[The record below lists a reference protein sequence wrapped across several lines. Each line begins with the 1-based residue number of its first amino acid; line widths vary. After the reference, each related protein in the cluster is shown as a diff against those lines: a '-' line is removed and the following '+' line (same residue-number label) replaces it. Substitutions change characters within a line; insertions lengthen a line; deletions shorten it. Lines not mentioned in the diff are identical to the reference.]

1 MVSAATEFRK
11 NSFNDQD
18 SATLARI
25 AALYQNVAD
34 EAISANDSAALIIS
48 QMKAFGIEADNAVSI
63 IDAINEV
70 SNNFAVSS
78 SDIATALTK
87 TSSAMGVLG
96 NDFNQTVGLVTAG
109 TEIMTGQA
117 SKVARGLRTIGN
129 NLADAAQEADA
140 ITYSV
145 NGTTKALSLMDSAT
159 GDMKSTFQIMHDLKD
174 DWDNMSNAEKQAIAI
189 TYAGK
194 NQFEVFAAVM
204 DNFQTAI
211 TATDTALNSAGSA
224 IKENEAYQ
232 ESLEFQTQ
240 NLKATFQDLA
250 TNVIDKQLVSS
261 LLNLGNGLLKL
272 ANTDIGQ
279 LITKISLLTATGWG
293 LQSLVKVSKII
304 QIVTGQF
311 RNFSAVL
318 STITNPALVQ
328 AVGGIGTA
336 FRTAAASVG
345 GFSAIALPSILA
357 ITTAVV
363 GGIELFKLWADA
375 MDWFN
380 DESEQTSKN
389 LADINSKI
397 QEMEDPSSEY
407 NQLKENVDNLTEAE
421 QNRLNVLELQLANLK
436 EQQRI
441 TKDEELKQW
450 SQAQMEE
457 RPIVTTTYGDT
468 GDFGVTETTY
478 YTEAEQ
484 QLEQYRNQVKALA
497 DAYADNKDQKAYV
510 LGLQE
515 IIDGAGD
522 TVTKLRELDARYKE
536 TGDDA
541 FKLAFEQRQLLS
553 IFDDIGYRINN
564 ATNGT
569 KEFGDAVSE
578 TTSEVDS
585 YIDALNE
592 YRQAN
597 QNTVDSNGILVQSLF
612 DSNGQLTETGLQ
624 ALQTSDSM
632 ASMAQ
637 SFIEA
642 QQAQAQ
648 ADFSALILAIQEVGS
663 QASITA
669 SQIASMMSMAGVSI
683 SGVETEGGSAKF
695 KGWLSAQLGRAATN
709 QDVLDYIRQQGEVN
723 YKKKMDEYKNQLSQI
738 GGYVSSGAKSTAKNV
753 ENTAKQATDNIA
765 NYAKE
770 QAEAVSQEIEDM
782 FSKLRDTEED
792 YWDAKIDALEE
803 QNKEID
809 RQVQLEEKLK
819 ALEEAKNQK
828 VLLYKDGRFQYD
840 TNRATVASAQ
850 YDLNKTWIDVSLDK
864 QKDILTKMKNGA
876 LDLIDEWKE
885 KALEQGE
892 LTAEDINTLLGEYH
906 DLGNAQ
912 YETVAWGTAGISNLI
927 GTGMS
932 VIGNAIAK
940 SQLGQQL
947 GLGNL
952 NQQLA
957 NSGAFS
963 GLYTSSDLRSGGT
976 SGADLLNKNFGAGLT
991 PTGTGGGT
999 TKATGKIPTYRSQYG
1014 TTTWGGKDLN
1024 APSTTT
1030 TALKGIRES
1039 YVEDAIKYG
1048 AGIAWWIQRMTPT
1061 NDYLG
1066 PGSYGETYES
1076 LLNTDWQSRAFG
1088 AKSAEELMDYMQR
1101 SAAQKIIGG
1110 YDGDINEWYDKTSL
1124 DAYRAL
1130 YFRDPKAAI
1139 GNLYTD
1145 PDYRLYDALLFSKY
1159 FGKKGEIPDFET
1171 AGKTAFSSAFEESGP
1186 WSRQQLEQTAAVG
1199 SAGASE
1205 WATAKILELSV
1216 KSQLDQLEAIDKQLE
1231 ENDER
1236 QKTASGEELKQLR
1249 LLNKELT
1256 GTRKDIIDN
1265 FGKYETGVASWDVYG
1280 QPTVEREERWATD
1293 EELEAIGVTRPSRA
1307 KALQAQ
1313 IDALSAAWW
1322 ETDDPAEKAKLHRQ
1336 AEALRA
1342 ELAEEALQTAGSDA
1356 SDAMEIDGTPM
1367 TDEERYDMMRVQ
1379 LAENSK
1385 AWFDASD
1392 AEKARLHDENEA
1404 IRKQLEDAGQSYA
1417 RGTTYARGGLS
1428 LVGEDGPEM
1437 RVLGKGDGIIPS
1449 DVTSNLWKFG
1459 QNPHMFMRSYGQS
1472 LSNMFNI
1479 SNLTLPNVHDAQSLV
1494 SGLER
1499 MAHQYVAQRS

>member
-1 MVSAATEFRK
+1 M
-11 NSFNDQD
+11 
-18 SATLARI
+18 
-25 AALYQNVAD
+25 QNFQHA
-34 EAISANDSAALIIS
+34 
-48 QMKAFGIEADNAVSI
+48 
-63 IDAINEV
+63 IDA
-70 SNNFAVSS
+70 
-78 SDIATALTK
+78 TK
-87 TSSAMGVLG
+87 V
-96 NDFNQTVGLVTAG
+96 
-109 TEIMTGQA
+109 
-117 SKVARGLRTIGN
+117 
-129 NLADAAQEADA
+129 
-140 ITYSV
+140 
-145 NGTTKALSLMDSAT
+145 
-159 GDMKSTFQIMHDLKD
+159 
-174 DWDNMSNAEKQAIAI
+174 
-189 TYAGK
+189 
-194 NQFEVFAAVM
+194 
-204 DNFQTAI
+204 
-211 TATDTALNSAGSA
+211 ALNSSGSA
-224 IKENEAYQ
+224 MQENARYM
-232 ESLEFQTQ
+232 ESLEAKEQAVAAEFEDFA
-240 NLKATFQDLA
+240 NRVLSKEVVGGFLDA
-250 TNVIDKQLVSS
+250 KQAALEFI
-261 LLNLGNGLLKL
+261 
-272 ANTDIGQ
+272 NTDFGAA
-279 LITKISLLTATGWG
+279 ATR
-293 LQSLVKVSKII
+293 
-304 QIVTGQF
+304 IVG
-311 RNFSAVL
+311 
-318 STITNPALVQ
+318 
-328 AVGGIGTA
+328 VG
-336 FRTAAASVG
+336 TAAASALGIIGTMGAKLVLVAKQLQAAG
-345 GFSAIALPSILA
+345 AATGILGILTSPKSLLIIGAVAAAIAGIVEAVKAVEQAQYEANHAFEIANKKLAETKDEIDSTKESLDKYRESLQQLNEVSEKNRGLDWQQERAEIEMNITAAESYLKLLEQKARLEAETAYASELPTGYTGAGSIVEQEFKDDAYYFGDYVSKNDGLVQLTEKQAKVINATYDSEYEALSAIMLVLSNVTDERYRYIEAEDIAALSGLS
-357 ITTAVV
+357 
-363 GGIELFKLWADA
+363 
-375 MDWFN
+375 
-380 DESEQTSKN
+380 ESEQIEQMRNKLEALGITLSATTETSTEAFNNMSN
-389 LADINSKI
+389 LANKTGELSQKEQELAQRYLDTYRNIVELGVATKEQTEAYI
-397 QEMEDPSSEY
+397 QLFGKTTGIVAETDNAAEKVALIANAFGMSVDAAFSY
-407 NQLKENVDNLTEAE
+407 AAALGLVDGRAALLKDNLVVLADGTVALKDNCVQGADGVWQLKNSLD
-421 QNRLNVLELQLANLK
+421 
-436 EQQRI
+436 
-441 TKDEELKQW
+441 
-450 SQAQMEE
+450 
-457 RPIVTTTYGDT
+457 
-468 GDFGVTETTY
+468 
-478 YTEAEQ
+478 
-484 QLEQYRNQVKALA
+484 
-497 DAYADNKDQKAYV
+497 
-510 LGLQE
+510 GLS
-515 IIDGAGD
+515 D
-522 TVTKLRELDARYKE
+522 
-536 TGDDA
+536 
-541 FKLAFEQRQLLS
+541 
-553 IFDDIGYRINN
+553 
-564 ATNGT
+564 ATN
-569 KEFGDAVSE
+569 DAASN
-578 TTSEVDS
+578 TTPFTSM
-585 YIDALNE
+585 
-592 YRQAN
+592 
-597 QNTVDSNGILVQSLF
+597 LF
-612 DSNGQLTETGLQ
+612 DATGQLTEYGRQ
-624 ALQTSDSM
+624 ALQSSSALADLAVKELQ
-632 ASMAQ
+632 ASQA
-637 SFIEA
+637 A
-642 QQAQAQ
+642 AQANFSNLIAQIQ
-648 ADFSALILAIQEVGS
+648 AVANNALIAGQQLA
-663 QASITA
+663 T
-669 SQIASMMSMAGVSI
+669 MMSMAGVDF
-683 SGVETEGGSAKF
+683 GTGDPDQFFKMRYRQTMGETAESNIAGYNKFVTDYLASRATKNFQSTMDTIKGQIDQLNQYTSTSVDGSA
-695 KGWLSAQLGRAATN
+695 
-709 QDVLDYIRQQGEVN
+709 
-723 YKKKMDEYKNQLSQI
+723 
-738 GGYVSSGAKSTAKNV
+738 AKTAKNV
-753 ENTAKQATDNIA
+753 ENTAKRATDNIA

-840 TNRATVASAQ
+840 TNRAAVASAQ

-940 SQLGQQL
+940 SKLGQQL

-963 GLYTSSDLRSGGT
+963 GLYTGSDLRSGGI
-976 SGADLLNKNFGAGLT
+976 SGATGTGGTYSYVGGGGTAGTGSLADLLNKNFGAGLT
-991 PTGTGGGT
+991 EVSS
-999 TKATGKIPTYRSQYG
+999 GKKKVSESFVDFVPRYN
-1014 TTTWGGKDLN
+1014 TTTWLGRNLN
-1024 APSTTT
+1024 EPSSQLTQFTRKGET
-1030 TALKGIRES
+1030 QEETQANLLEGIRQR
-1039 YVEDAIKYG
+1039 YVEDARKFG
-1048 AGIAWWIQRMTPT
+1048 AGIAWWIQRMDAYSDIWEEGEGPG
-1061 NDYLG
+1061 LG
-1066 PGSYGETYES
+1066 PGALGVTKRQ
-1076 LLNTDWQSRAFG
+1076 LRTTDWQAKAFE
-1088 AKSAEELMDYMQR
+1088 AKSTPELIDYMER
-1101 SAAQKIIGG
+1101 AAAQKILNF
-1110 YDGDINEWYDKTSL
+1110 YNEEDLNEWYDKTSL

-1130 YFRDPKAAI
+1130 YFRDPEAAI
-1139 GNLYTD
+1139 GNLYTN
-1145 PDYRLYDALLFSKY
+1145 PSYRLYDALLFSKY
-1159 FGKKGEIPDFET
+1159 FGKEGEIPDFEA
-1171 AGKTAFSSAFEESGP
+1171 AGKPAFSSAFAESGP
-1186 WSRQQLEQTAAVG
+1186 WSRRELEQAVAVG
-1199 SAGASE
+1199 SAGMSE

-1236 QKTASGEELKQLR
+1236 QKTVSGEELKQLR

-1256 GTRKDIIDN
+1256 GTRKDIIEN

-1404 IRKQLEDAGQSYA
+1404 IRRQLEDAGQSYA

>member
-1 MVSAATEFRK
+1 
-11 NSFNDQD
+11 
-18 SATLARI
+18 
-25 AALYQNVAD
+25 
-34 EAISANDSAALIIS
+34 
-48 QMKAFGIEADNAVSI
+48 
-63 IDAINEV
+63 
-70 SNNFAVSS
+70 
-78 SDIATALTK
+78 
-87 TSSAMGVLG
+87 
-96 NDFNQTVGLVTAG
+96 
-109 TEIMTGQA
+109 MTGRSAQ
-117 SKVARGLRTIGN
+117 VARGLATIAARIVKN
-129 NLADAAQEADA
+129 QDALAEYGIQVEKTD
-140 ITYSV
+140 
-145 NGTTKALSLMDSAT
+145 GSL
-159 GDMKSTFQIMHDLKD
+159 KSTYDILAELKPK
-174 DWDNMSNAEKQAIAI
+174 WDSMTDAQRVALGDTIA
-189 TYAGK
+189 GQ
-194 NQFEVFAAVM
+194 NQYKVLASVM
-204 DNFQTAI
+204 QNFQHAI
-211 TATDTALNSAGSA
+211 DATEVTLNSSGSA
-224 IKENEAYQ
+224 IKENERYM
-232 ESLEFQTQ
+232 ESLEAKEQAVASEFEDFA
-240 NLKATFQDLA
+240 NRVLSKEVVGGFLDA
-250 TNVIDKQLVSS
+250 KQAALEFI
-261 LLNLGNGLLKL
+261 
-272 ANTDIGQ
+272 NTDFGAS
-279 LITKISLLTATGWG
+279 ITR
-293 LQSLVKVSKII
+293 
-304 QIVTGQF
+304 IVG
-311 RNFSAVL
+311 
-318 STITNPALVQ
+318 
-328 AVGGIGTA
+328 VG
-336 FRTAAASVG
+336 TAAASVAG
-345 GFSAIALPSILA
+345 IIGTMGAKLALVAKQLQAAGAATGVLGILTSPKSLL
-357 ITTAVV
+357 IIGAVV
-363 GGIELFKLWADA
+363 AGVATLAEIIQATSEAGARKLAA
-375 MDWFN
+375 LN
-380 DESEQTSKN
+380 DQ
-389 LADINSKI
+389 L
-397 QEMEDPSSEY
+397 QETQDKLDEMSGPGSEY
-407 NQLKENVDNLTEAE
+407 DTLIQNVDKLTEADKR
-421 QNRLNVLELQLANLK
+421 RLVVLESQLENLK
-436 EQQRI
+436 QQKAEQESAYLAEWQR
-441 TKDEELKQW
+441 Q
-450 SQAQMEE
+450 Q
-457 RPIVTTTYGDT
+457 
-468 GDFGVTETTY
+468 TEKKAETVLVQPDVNDPQGFEHTEIIE
-478 YTEAEQ
+478 YTEAARATDGLRDAFERLNNQ
-484 QLEQYRNQVKALA
+484 RRAGILSQEQYVAGMQDLIDGSAETYNNLKALEGA
-497 DAYADNKDQKAYV
+497 NIA
-510 LGLQE
+510 L
-515 IIDGAGD
+515 ID
-522 TVTKLRELDARYKE
+522 
-536 TGDDA
+536 
-541 FKLAFEQRQLLS
+541 EQREFLGIYNSVQQQVNNVATS
-553 IFDDIGYRINN
+553 MVN

-612 DSNGQLTETGLQ
+612 DSNGQLTETGIQ

-709 QDVLDYIRQQGEVN
+709 QDVLDYIRKQGEAN

-753 ENTAKQATDNIA
+753 ENTAKRATDNIA

-840 TNRATVASAQ
+840 TNRAVVASAQ

-940 SQLGQQL
+940 SKLGQQL

-963 GLYTSSDLRSGGT
+963 GLYTGSDLRGGGT
-976 SGADLLNKNFGAGLT
+976 SGA
-991 PTGTGGGT
+991 TGTGGTLSLGSFGGGTSSGT
-999 TKATGKIPTYRSQYG
+999 TGSTKGTSGTTSGLSSLLNPSFGSGLRAIGAKGSGGLTTKDRYNTSRPDYDLYRWMTGETRESPFSNKRYNRPSYQLDRFNETSGFVDAYRRDAAQYG
-1014 TTTWGGKDLN
+1014 AD
-1024 APSTTT
+1024 
-1030 TALKGIRES
+1030 
-1039 YVEDAIKYG
+1039 V
-1048 AGIAWWIQRMTPT
+1048 AWWIQQMTRVDKQPLT
-1061 NDYLG
+1061 YEEWSSG
-1066 PGSYGETYES
+1066 PSFAAVFPSEYGETQQS
-1076 LLNTDWQSRAFG
+1076 LLSTDWGTRAANASSVAEFQDYLARGIAKIKVLDLDIDIDRWIQQVSLAAFRKNPALLGIDMEHPDSPYGYNKEMTRARASSILEYGG
-1088 AKSAEELMDYMQR
+1088 ADDTTQIGYSQMQFYYNELNPN
-1101 SAAQKIIGG
+1101 
-1110 YDGDINEWYDKTSL
+1110 DINDVEDYVVHYWMQGANQNDTATREMLQRMKRENPEQYTSIINRYQQQL
-1124 DAYRAL
+1124 NDI
-1130 YFRDPKAAI
+1130 KNAI
-1139 GNLYTD
+1139 GAFDEFGQMTEDQYN
-1145 PDYRLYDALLFSKY
+1145 AL
-1159 FGKKGEIPDFET
+1159 
-1171 AGKTAFSSAFEESGP
+1171 
-1186 WSRQQLEQTAAVG
+1186 RM
-1199 SAGASE
+1199 
-1205 WATAKILELSV
+1205 
-1216 KSQLDQLEAIDKQLE
+1216 
-1231 ENDER
+1231 
-1236 QKTASGEELKQLR
+1236 
-1249 LLNKELT
+1249 
-1256 GTRKDIIDN
+1256 GTQ
-1265 FGKYETGVASWDVYG
+1265 G
-1280 QPTVEREERWATD
+1280 TVEGNNFSWSDSAHD
-1293 EELEAIGVTRPSRA
+1293 AITGGGRDA
-1307 KALQAQ
+1307 ILAQ
-1313 IDALSAAWW
+1313 I
-1322 ETDDPAEKAKLHRQ
+1322 KK
-1336 AEALRA
+1336 
-1342 ELAEEALQTAGSDA
+1342 
-1356 SDAMEIDGTPM
+1356 
-1367 TDEERYDMMRVQ
+1367 
-1379 LAENSK
+1379 NSQD
-1385 AWFDASD
+1385 WFDADETEQS
-1392 AEKARLHDENEA
+1392 RLHEENERLRA
-1404 IRKQLEDAGQSYA
+1404 LLDSSNQFVESPYAYA

>member
-1 MVSAATEFRK
+1 MATIAARIVKNQDALAQYGIQVEKTDGSLKSTYDILAELKPKWDSMTDAQRTALGDTIAGQNQYKVLASVMQNFQHAIDATE
-11 NSFNDQD
+11 
-18 SATLARI
+18 
-25 AALYQNVAD
+25 V
-34 EAISANDSAALIIS
+34 
-48 QMKAFGIEADNAVSI
+48 
-63 IDAINEV
+63 
-70 SNNFAVSS
+70 
-78 SDIATALTK
+78 
-87 TSSAMGVLG
+87 
-96 NDFNQTVGLVTAG
+96 
-109 TEIMTGQA
+109 
-117 SKVARGLRTIGN
+117 
-129 NLADAAQEADA
+129 
-140 ITYSV
+140 
-145 NGTTKALSLMDSAT
+145 
-159 GDMKSTFQIMHDLKD
+159 
-174 DWDNMSNAEKQAIAI
+174 
-189 TYAGK
+189 
-194 NQFEVFAAVM
+194 
-204 DNFQTAI
+204 
-211 TATDTALNSAGSA
+211 ALNSSGSA
-224 IKENEAYQ
+224 IKENERYM
-232 ESLEFQTQ
+232 ESLEAKEQAVAAEFEDFA
-240 NLKATFQDLA
+240 NRVLSKEVVGGFLDA
-250 TNVIDKQLVSS
+250 KQAALEFI
-261 LLNLGNGLLKL
+261 
-272 ANTDIGQ
+272 NTDFGAAV
-279 LITKISLLTATGWG
+279 TR
-293 LQSLVKVSKII
+293 
-304 QIVTGQF
+304 IVG
-311 RNFSAVL
+311 
-318 STITNPALVQ
+318 
-328 AVGGIGTA
+328 VG
-336 FRTAAASVG
+336 TAAASVAG
-345 GFSAIALPSILA
+345 IIGTMGAKLALVAKQLQAAGAATGVLGVLTSPKSLLIIGAVAAGIGLVVEGA
-357 ITTAVV
+357 RYLSEIDTRKLEGLNNQVQETNDKISEMTAT
-363 GGIELFKLWADA
+363 G
-375 MDWFN
+375 
-380 DESEQTSKN
+380 
-389 LADINSKI
+389 
-397 QEMEDPSSEY
+397 SEY
-407 NQLKENVDNLTEAE
+407 DTLIQNVDKLTEADKR
-421 QNRLNVLELQLANLK
+421 RLVVLESQLENLK
-436 EQQRI
+436 QQKAEQESAYLAEWQRQQ
-441 TKDEELKQW
+441 TKKRAETVLVQPDVNDPQGFEH
-450 SQAQMEE
+450 
-457 RPIVTTTYGDT
+457 
-468 GDFGVTETTY
+468 TEIIE
-478 YTEAEQ
+478 YTEAARATDGLRDAFERLNNQ
-484 QLEQYRNQVKALA
+484 RRAGILSQEQYVAGMQDLIDGSAETYNNIKALEGANIALA
-497 DAYADNKDQKAYV
+497 DEQREFLGIYNSVQQQVNNVATSMTNAANETNKFGNAV
-510 LGLQE
+510 
-515 IIDGAGD
+515 
-522 TVTKLRELDARYKE
+522 
-536 TGDDA
+536 DDA
-541 FKLAFEQRQLLS
+541 AS
-553 IFDDIGYRINN
+553 N
-564 ATNGT
+564 ASP
-569 KEFGDAVSE
+569 F
-578 TTSEVDS
+578 TSM
-585 YIDALNE
+585 
-592 YRQAN
+592 
-597 QNTVDSNGILVQSLF
+597 LF
-612 DSNGQLTETGLQ
+612 DATGQLTEYGRQAVQSSSALADLAVKELQ
-624 ALQTSDSM
+624 ASQ
-632 ASMAQ
+632 AA
-637 SFIEA
+637 
-642 QQAQAQ
+642 AQAN
-648 ADFSALILAIQEVGS
+648 FSNLIAQIQSVANNALIAGQQLA
-663 QASITA
+663 T
-669 SQIASMMSMAGVSI
+669 MMSMAGVDF
-683 SGVETEGGSAKF
+683 GTGDPDQFFKMRYRQTMGETAESNIAGYNKFVTDYLASRATENFQSTMDKIKGQIDQLNQYTSTSVGGSA
-695 KGWLSAQLGRAATN
+695 
-709 QDVLDYIRQQGEVN
+709 
-723 YKKKMDEYKNQLSQI
+723 
-738 GGYVSSGAKSTAKNV
+738 AKTAKNV
-753 ENTAKQATDNIA
+753 ENTAKRATDNIA

-782 FSKLRDTEED
+782 FSKLRDTEEE

-819 ALEEAKNQK
+819 ALEEAKNQN

-840 TNRATVASAQ
+840 TNRAAVASAQ

-885 KALEQGE
+885 KAIEQGE

-940 SQLGQQL
+940 SKLGQQL

-957 NSGAFS
+957 NSGAFN
-963 GLYTSSDLRSGGT
+963 GLYTGSDLRGGGT

-1076 LLNTDWQSRAFG
+1076 LLNTDWQARAFG

-1130 YFRDPKAAI
+1130 YFRDPEAAI
-1139 GNLYTD
+1139 GNLYTN
-1145 PDYRLYDALLFSKY
+1145 PEYRLYDALLFSKY

-1171 AGKTAFSSAFEESGP
+1171 AGKKAFSGAFEESGP
-1186 WSRQQLEQTAAVG
+1186 LSIQQLRQSAAVG
-1199 SAGASE
+1199 SGGMSE
-1205 WATAKILELSV
+1205 WATSKILELSV
-1216 KSQLDQLEAIDKQLE
+1216 KTQLEQLEAIDKQLE
-1231 ENDER
+1231 ENDAR

-1293 EELEAIGVTRPSRA
+1293 EELKAIGVTRPSRA

-1313 IDALSAAWW
+1313 INALSAAWW

-1342 ELAEEALQTAGSDA
+1342 ELAEEALNTAGSDA

-1367 TDEERYDMMRVQ
+1367 TSEERYDMMRAQ
-1379 LAENSK
+1379 LAENSQ

-1437 RVLGKGDGIIPS
+1437 RVLGRGDGIIPS
-1449 DVTSNLWKFG
+1449 DVTNNLWKFG

>member
-1 MVSAATEFRK
+1 MVSAATMFRK
-11 NSFNDQD
+11 SGFNDSD
-18 SATLARI
+18 AAMLAKV
-25 AALYQNVAD
+25 AAQYQNVAD
-34 EAISANDSAALIIS
+34 TAVTAEEAAASIVS
-48 QMKAFGIEADNAVSI
+48 QIRAFGEDASFATKV
-63 IDAINEV
+63 IDAYNEV
-70 SNNFAVSS
+70 ANRFSVGTNDLSNAMEIASS
-78 SDIATALTK
+78 GMATY
-87 TSSAMGVLG
+87 G
-96 NDFNQTVGLVTAG
+96 NTFQQIIGLVTSG
-109 TEIMTGQA
+109 TEIMTGRSSQ
-117 SKVARGLRTIGN
+117 VARGLATIAARIVKN
-129 NLADAAQEADA
+129 QDALAEYGIQVEKTD
-140 ITYSV
+140 
-145 NGTTKALSLMDSAT
+145 GSL
-159 GDMKSTFQIMHDLKD
+159 KSTYDILAELKPK
-174 DWDNMSNAEKQAIAI
+174 WDSMTDAQRVALGD
-189 TYAGK
+189 TLAGQ
-194 NQFEVFAAVM
+194 NQYKVLASVM
-204 DNFQTAI
+204 QNFQHAI
-211 TATDTALNSAGSA
+211 DATEVALNSSGSA
-224 IKENEAYQ
+224 IKENERYM
-232 ESLEFQTQ
+232 ESLEAKEQAVAAEFEDFA
-240 NLKATFQDLA
+240 NRVLSKEVVGGFLDA
-250 TNVIDKQLVSS
+250 KQAALEFI
-261 LLNLGNGLLKL
+261 
-272 ANTDIGQ
+272 NTDFG
-279 LITKISLLTATGWG
+279 AT
-293 LQSLVKVSKII
+293 VTR
-304 QIVTGQF
+304 IVG
-311 RNFSAVL
+311 
-318 STITNPALVQ
+318 
-328 AVGGIGTA
+328 VG
-336 FRTAAASVG
+336 TAAASVAG
-345 GFSAIALPSILA
+345 IIGTMGAKLVLVAKQLQAAGAATGILG
-357 ITTAVV
+357 ILTSPKSLLIIGAVV
-363 GGIELFKLWADA
+363 AGVATLAEIIQATSEAGARKLAA
-375 MDWFN
+375 LN
-380 DESEQTSKN
+380 DQ
-389 LADINSKI
+389 L
-397 QEMEDPSSEY
+397 QETQDKLDEMSGPGSEY
-407 NQLKENVDNLTEAE
+407 ESLIQNVDNLTEADKR
-421 QNRLNVLELQLANLK
+421 RLAVLESQLDNLK
-436 EQQRI
+436 QQKAEQESAYLAEWQR
-441 TKDEELKQW
+441 Q
-450 SQAQMEE
+450 Q
-457 RPIVTTTYGDT
+457 
-468 GDFGVTETTY
+468 TEKKAETVLVQPDVDDPQGFEHTEIIE
-478 YTEAEQ
+478 YTEAARATDELRDAFERLNNQ
-484 QLEQYRNQVKALA
+484 RRAGILSQEQYVAGMQDLIDGSAETYNNLKAL
-497 DAYADNKDQKAYV
+497 
-510 LGLQE
+510 E
-515 IIDGAGD
+515 GANIALTD
-522 TVTKLRELDARYKE
+522 
-536 TGDDA
+536 
-541 FKLAFEQRQLLS
+541 EQRAFLGIYNSVQQQV
-553 IFDDIGYRINN
+553 NN
-564 ATNGT
+564 VAASMVNAANGT
-569 KEFGDAVSE
+569 KEFSDAVDNAASN
-578 TTSEVDS
+578 TTPFASM
-585 YIDALNE
+585 
-592 YRQAN
+592 
-597 QNTVDSNGILVQSLF
+597 LF
-612 DSNGQLTETGLQ
+612 DATGQLTEYGRQAVQSSSALADLAVKELQ
-624 ALQTSDSM
+624 ASQ
-632 ASMAQ
+632 AA
-637 SFIEA
+637 
-642 QQAQAQ
+642 AQAN
-648 ADFSALILAIQEVGS
+648 FSNLIAQIQSVANNALIAGQQLA
-663 QASITA
+663 T
-669 SQIASMMSMAGVSI
+669 MMSMAGVDF
-683 SGVETEGGSAKF
+683 GTGDPDQFFKMRYRQTMGETAESNIAGYNKFVTDYLASRATENFQSTMDNIKGQIDQLNQYTSTSVDGSA
-695 KGWLSAQLGRAATN
+695 
-709 QDVLDYIRQQGEVN
+709 
-723 YKKKMDEYKNQLSQI
+723 
-738 GGYVSSGAKSTAKNV
+738 AKTAKNV

-840 TNRATVASAQ
+840 TNRAAVASAQ

-940 SQLGQQL
+940 SELGQQL

-957 NSGAFS
+957 NSGAFR
-963 GLYTSSDLRSGGT
+963 GLYTGSDLRGGGT
-976 SGADLLNKNFGAGLT
+976 SGADLLNKNFGTGLT
-991 PTGTGGGT
+991 PTGTGGSA
-999 TKATGKIPTYRSQYG
+999 TKSIDKIPTYRSRYG
-1014 TTTWGGKDLN
+1014 TTTWSGKDLN
-1024 APSTTT
+1024 APSTTA

-1048 AGIAWWIQRMTPT
+1048 AGIAWWIQRMTPS

-1066 PGSYGETYES
+1066 PGSYGETYQS
-1076 LLNTDWQSRAFG
+1076 LLNTDWQARAFG
-1088 AKSAEELMDYMQR
+1088 AESAAELMDYMQR

-1130 YFRDPKAAI
+1130 YFRDPEAAI
-1139 GNLYTD
+1139 DNLYKD
-1145 PDYRLYDALLFSKY
+1145 PRYRLYDALLFSKY
-1159 FGKKGEIPDFET
+1159 FGKEGEIPDFEA
-1171 AGKTAFSSAFEESGP
+1171 AGKTAFDGAFEESGP
-1186 WSRQQLEQTAAVG
+1186 LSRWQLEQSAAVG
-1199 SAGASE
+1199 SGGMSE
-1205 WATAKILELSV
+1205 WATGKILELSV
-1216 KSQLDQLEAIDKQLE
+1216 KTQLEQLEAIDKQLE
-1231 ENDER
+1231 ENDAR
-1236 QKTASGEELKQLR
+1236 QKTASGEELKQLQ

-1280 QPTVEREERWATD
+1280 QPTVERKERWATD

-1404 IRKQLEDAGQSYA
+1404 IRKQLQDAGQSYA

-1428 LVGEDGPEM
+1428 IVGEDGPEM

-1449 DVTSNLWKFG
+1449 DVTNNLWKFG